1 MAAGDIKAHLL
12 KRNEKV
18 DLLAFGQIHID
29 YLETQG
35 RKKSASTYRT
45 LRNSLMDFCR
55 GTTLYAE
62 EASPGF
68 LLTYERFLRR
78 PRTLAYRMTL
88 SGK

>member
-45 LRNSLMDFCR
+45 LRNSLMDFVR
-55 GTTLYAE
+55 GTTLHAE
-62 EASPGF
+62 EVSPGF
-68 LLTYERFLRR
+68 
-78 PRTLAYRMTL
+78 
-88 SGK
+88 